1 MKYIYDS
8 VLEGDSE
15 AVVSG
20 VQRALKEGHSP
31 ISIINEALIKA
42 MDEVGA
48 KMKSGDMFIPE
59 VLASADAMKEGLMIV
74 KPLLEGE
81 SYAHAKVVIG
91 TVAGDLHDI
100 GKNLVAMLL
109 ESSGFEVVDLGVD
122 VATEKFLA
130 AIEEHKPA
138 ILGLSALL
146 TTTMT
151 NMRNTVQEVINKYP
165 DVIILVGGAPVS
177 QEFAD
182 EIKAHGYAPD
192 AGAAADLAK
201 RLLNIQ

>member
-8 VLEGDSE
+8 VVEGDGE

-20 VQRALKEGHSP
+20 VQRALNEGHSP
-31 ISIINEALIKA
+31 VSIINDALIKA

-48 KMKSGDMFIPE
+48 KMKSGEMFVPE

-81 SYAHAKVVIG
+81 SYASAKVVIG

-109 ESSGFEVVDLGVD
+109 ESSGFDVVDLGVD
-122 VATEKFLA
+122 VPTDKFLA

-138 ILGLSALL
+138 VVGLSALL

-151 NMRNTVQEVINKYP
+151 NMRESVQEIAKKYP
-165 DVIILVGGAPVS
+165 EIIILVGGAPVS

-192 AGAAADLAK
+192 AAAAADLTK
-201 RLLNIQ
+201 RLLNL